1 MNKGVGVRRV
11 REDIKSDTVISW
23 RIIRSCQGVRMTNR
37 GREEEK
43 KKRREEKRKSRR

>member
-1 MNKGVGVRRV
+1 MGVRRV

-37 GREEEK
+37 GREEDK
-43 KKRREEKRKSRR
+43 KIRREEEKKRAR

>member
-11 REDIKSDTVISW
+11 REDMKSDTVISW

-37 GREEEK
+37 GREED
-43 KKRREEKRKSRR
+43 KKRRREEDKKRGR